1 MKHLLTASLLFVSLA
16 ASAEIIIKDAW
27 VRTTVAEQKVTGAF
41 MQITSDKTVKL
52 VAANS
57 PAAETTEVHEMSM
70 QGDVMKMRQ
79 VNEVVI
85 DAGKSVE
92 LKPGSYHI
100 MLMNLKK
107 PVQTGSIVNL
117 NLEFLDA
124 DGKKQ
129 IIKVKAEA
137 RAAVKQDAGH
147 ANHHG
152 H

>member
-85 DAGKSVE
+85 EAGKSVE

-107 PVQTGSIVNL
+107 PVQAGSIVNL

>member
-1 MKHLLTASLLFVSLA
+1 
-16 ASAEIIIKDAW
+16 
-27 VRTTVAEQKVTGAF
+27 

-107 PVQTGSIVNL
+107 TVQAGSTVNL

-124 DGKKQ
+124 DGKKK

>member
-1 MKHLLTASLLFVSLA
+1 
-16 ASAEIIIKDAW
+16 
-27 VRTTVAEQKVTGAF
+27 
-41 MQITSDKTVKL
+41 
-52 VAANS
+52 
-57 PAAETTEVHEMSM
+57 
-70 QGDVMKMRQ
+70 MKMRQ

-107 PVQTGSIVNL
+107 PVQAGSTVNL
-117 NLEFLDA
+117 NLEFLDT

-129 IIKVKAEA
+129 IVKVKAEA

-147 ANHHG
+147 AHHHG

>member
-52 VAANS
+52 VGVNTV
-57 PAAETTEVHEMSM
+57 AAEASEIHEMSM
-70 QGDVMKMRQ
+70 QGDVMKMHQ
-79 VNEVVI
+79 LNELVI
-85 DAGKSVE
+85 DAGKLVE

-107 PVQTGSIVNL
+107 PVQAGSAVNL

-124 DGKKQ
+124 AGKKQ
-129 IIKVKAEA
+129 IVKVKAEA
-137 RAAVKQDAGH
+137 RAAVKEDAGH
-147 ANHHG
+147 ANHHA

>member
-1 MKHLLTASLLFVSLA
+1 
-16 ASAEIIIKDAW
+16 
-27 VRTTVAEQKVTGAF
+27 
-41 MQITSDKTVKL
+41 MQITSDKAVKL
-52 VAANS
+52 VGVNS
-57 PAAETTEVHEMSM
+57 VAAEASEIHEMSM

-85 DAGKSVE
+85 DAGKSIE

-107 PVQTGSIVNL
+107 PVQAGSTVNL

-129 IIKVKAEA
+129 IVKVKAEA
-137 RAAVKQDAGH
+137 RAAAKQDAGH
-147 ANHHG
+147 AHHHG